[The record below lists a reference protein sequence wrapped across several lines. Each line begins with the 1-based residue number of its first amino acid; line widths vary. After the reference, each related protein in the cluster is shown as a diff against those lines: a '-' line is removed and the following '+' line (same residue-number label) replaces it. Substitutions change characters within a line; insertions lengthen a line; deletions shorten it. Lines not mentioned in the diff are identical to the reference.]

1 MEHVSNRATTLEK
14 VIINLKIKKTLPTN
28 IANHHTLVRAN
39 LCMTGLE
46 FSVLL
51 LSKVCC
57 AIPFSSCLVIMQ
69 RKHVGILTRNGVLHT
84 PSPQLVYE
92 EGQLH

>member
-1 MEHVSNRATTLEK
+1 MCHDGQNRATILEK
-14 VIINLKIKKTLPTN
+14 VMINLKIKKTLPTN
-28 IANHHTLVRAN
+28 IANHTLVRAN
-39 LCMTGLE
+39 LCMTGLK

-57 AIPFSSCLVIMQ
+57 AIPFSSCLVIT
-69 RKHVGILTRNGVLHT
+69 HVGILTRNGVLDT